1 MSAFLIYSLQAI
13 ILQTLFVIVFEI
25 FFKKETFFKANRI
38 YLIGS
43 LILSFIIPLIEIPID
58 LIDQEQAIIQL
69 KEIVIT
75 RNNSVFNIEEKAS
88 TYSFIFIIYLIGFLI
103 FFGLF
108 FYKLIKIFNLIKR
121 SKHFKNNQSN
131 LFYIENSNQA
141 FSFFNFIFIG
151 TDNQNFDVIVKH
163 ELVHAKQWHSLDILI
178 VEILKIVFWF
188 NPILYHYHK
197 RFIELHEFEAD
208 MKSANEDKKK
218 YFEVLLCQIL
228 NCNSISLTNNFY
240 NQSLIKKRII
250 MLNKNQSHKRNL
262 VKYTLI
268 LPLLIGFIF
277 LFQIKVI
284 AQEKK
289 QSTTTNKTHSDN
301 EVNVTLNKNT
311 TDAEMK
317 NDIAVLKKEYDIT
330 LKYSKVRRNNAGE
343 ITRIKAEFKDK
354 DGNKGVSQVD
364 GKEPIKPIHFYKNN
378 KGIGFVSP
386 KEVRVSTNHERI
398 KNDFHTPVA
407 VDDSITITD
416 DFNLNFDIDFEV
428 PEAPESPEAEGF
440 TSNDNSNV
448 IIKRINGKKPT
459 IIINGKLIKNDKEI
473 EEALRKYGGK
483 GKGFSF
489 SSSSDGDEKQ
499 LFINGKNMMKIK
511 SDATAD
517 AEDQMKKMRPLVNK
531 QKEMM
536 LAQREKFKAEME
548 RVKIEMKKSRADMD
562 SKKPDMESYKADM
575 EATKA
580 EMQKAKIEM
589 ERAKLEFEKAKAE
602 LNTPKK

>member
-13 ILQTLFVIVFEI
+13 ILQALFVIVFEI

-75 RNNSVFNIEEKAS
+75 RNNSVFNIDEKAS
-88 TYSFIFIIYLIGFLI
+88 AYSFIFIIYLIGFLI

-108 FYKLIKIFNLIKR
+108 FYKLIKIFSLIKS

-240 NQSLIKKRII
+240 NQSLIKKRIV
-250 MLNKNQSHKRNL
+250 MLQKSKSKRRGIAKYL
-262 VKYTLI
+262 V
-268 LPLLIGFIF
+268 
-277 LFQIKVI
+277 VI
-284 AQEKK
+284 PVVVLSMTVFSTTIVAQEVKK
-289 QSTTTNKTHSDN
+289 I
-301 EVNVTLNKNT
+301 E
-311 TDAEMK
+311 
-317 NDIAVLKKEYDIT
+317 
-330 LKYSKVRRNNAGE
+330 KVV
-343 ITRIKAEFKDK
+343 
-354 DGNKGVSQVD
+354 GNKPNETTETAPNQTTKTPSTMVKMEPKVNTEVKVEEISDDIPFVVMDQIPLFPDCVGVEKSAQFD
-364 GKEPIKPIHFYKNN
+364 C
-378 KGIGFVSP
+378 
-386 KEVRVSTNHERI
+386 
-398 KNDFHTPVA
+398 FHTQMQQN
-407 VDDSITITD
+407 IKQ
-416 DFNLNFDIDFEV
+416 NFKKKKKKKKK
-428 PEAPESPEAEGF
+428 
-440 TSNDNSNV
+440 N
-448 IIKRINGKKPT
+448 IIF
-459 IIINGKLIKNDKEI
+459 IK
-473 EEALRKYGGK
+473 
-483 GKGFSF
+483 
-489 SSSSDGDEKQ
+489 
-499 LFINGKNMMKIK
+499 
-511 SDATAD
+511 
-517 AEDQMKKMRPLVNK
+517 
-531 QKEMM
+531 
-536 LAQREKFKAEME
+536 
-548 RVKIEMKKSRADMD
+548 
-562 SKKPDMESYKADM
+562 
-575 EATKA
+575 
-580 EMQKAKIEM
+580 
-589 ERAKLEFEKAKAE
+589 
-602 LNTPKK
+602 

>member
-43 LILSFIIPLIEIPID
+43 LILSFIIPLIEIPIN

-240 NQSLIKKRII
+240 NQSLIKKRIV
-250 MLNKNQSHKRNL
+250 MLQKSKSKRGGIAKYLVVIPVVVLSMTVFSTTIVAQEVKKIEKVVENKPNKTTEIAPKNQ
-262 VKYTLI
+262 
-268 LPLLIGFIF
+268 
-277 LFQIKVI
+277 
-284 AQEKK
+284 
-289 QSTTTNKTHSDN
+289 TT
-301 EVNVTLNKNT
+301 
-311 TDAEMK
+311 
-317 NDIAVLKKEYDIT
+317 
-330 LKYSKVRRNNAGE
+330 
-343 ITRIKAEFKDK
+343 KA
-354 DGNKGVSQVD
+354 
-364 GKEPIKPIHFYKNN
+364 
-378 KGIGFVSP
+378 
-386 KEVRVSTNHERI
+386 VSTM
-398 KNDFHTPVA
+398 V
-407 VDDSITITD
+407 
-416 DFNLNFDIDFEV
+416 
-428 PEAPESPEAEGF
+428 
-440 TSNDNSNV
+440 
-448 IIKRINGKKPT
+448 
-459 IIINGKLIKNDKEI
+459 
-473 EEALRKYGGK
+473 
-483 GKGFSF
+483 
-489 SSSSDGDEKQ
+489 
-499 LFINGKNMMKIK
+499 
-511 SDATAD
+511 
-517 AEDQMKKMRPLVNK
+517 KMEPKVNT
-531 QKEMM
+531 E
-536 LAQREKFKAEME
+536 
-548 RVKIEMKKSRADMD
+548 VKIEEISDDIPFAVVEQLPQFPDCVEVEKSAQMD
-562 SKKPDMESYKADM
+562 CFQTQMLKHIKENFTYPEVAMEKNIQGRVMVEYLINKNGEVEISRVKGPENSELLQE
-575 EATKA
+575 EAKRIISLLPKFIPGK
-580 EMQKAKIEM
+580 QKGKIIGV
-589 ERAKLEFEKAKAE
+589 KHVIPITFKIQ
-602 LNTPKK
+602 

>member
-1 MSAFLIYSLQAI
+1 MSAFLVYSLQAI

-88 TYSFIFIIYLIGFLI
+88 AYSFIFIIYLIGFLT

-108 FYKLIKIFNLIKR
+108 FYKLIKIFNLIKT

-131 LFYIENSNQA
+131 LFYIENSNHA

-178 VEILKIVFWF
+178 VELLKIVFWF

-250 MLNKNQSHKRNL
+250 MLQKSKSKKAGIMKYLVVIPMVVLSMALFSTTIVAQEVKKIEKVIEKSEQPQKSVIKIETKEVAKIAPMNPIKTEKNVIQEDETIETVEQLPQFEACKNVEKSEQKKCFESQIQKHIRKNL
-262 VKYTLI
+262 TYPVKALENNI
-268 LPLLIGFIF
+268 QGKINIIF
-277 LFQIKVI
+277 LIDSNGNVKVL
-284 AQEKK
+284 
-289 QSTTTNKTHSDN
+289 
-301 EVNVTLNKNT
+301 NVTGPENA
-311 TDAEMK
+311 TDLIAEGERIFNLLPKCIPAMK
-317 NDIAVLKKEYDIT
+317 NGKAVTVKHSVPLT
-330 LKYSKVRRNNAGE
+330 
-343 ITRIKAEFKDK
+343 FKL
-354 DGNKGVSQVD
+354 Q
-364 GKEPIKPIHFYKNN
+364 
-378 KGIGFVSP
+378 
-386 KEVRVSTNHERI
+386 
-398 KNDFHTPVA
+398 
-407 VDDSITITD
+407 
-416 DFNLNFDIDFEV
+416 
-428 PEAPESPEAEGF
+428 
-440 TSNDNSNV
+440 
-448 IIKRINGKKPT
+448 
-459 IIINGKLIKNDKEI
+459 
-473 EEALRKYGGK
+473 
-483 GKGFSF
+483 
-489 SSSSDGDEKQ
+489 
-499 LFINGKNMMKIK
+499 
-511 SDATAD
+511 
-517 AEDQMKKMRPLVNK
+517 
-531 QKEMM
+531 
-536 LAQREKFKAEME
+536 
-548 RVKIEMKKSRADMD
+548 
-562 SKKPDMESYKADM
+562 
-575 EATKA
+575 
-580 EMQKAKIEM
+580 
-589 ERAKLEFEKAKAE
+589 
-602 LNTPKK
+602 

>member
-43 LILSFIIPLIEIPID
+43 LILSFIIPLIEIPIN

-75 RNNSVFNIEEKAS
+75 RNNSVFNIDEKAS
-88 TYSFIFIIYLIGFLI
+88 AYSFIFIIYLIGFLI

-108 FYKLIKIFNLIKR
+108 FYKLIKIFSLIKS

-240 NQSLIKKRII
+240 NQSLIKKRIVMLQKSKSKRRGIAKYLVVIPVVVLSMTVFSTTIVAQEVKKIEKVVGNKPNETTETAPNQTTKTPSTMVKMEPKVNTEVKVEEISDDIPFVVMDQIPLFPDCVGVEKSAQFDCFHTQMQQHIKQNFTYPVEAMKKNIQGRI
-250 MLNKNQSHKRNL
+250 MIEYLINKNGD
-262 VKYTLI
+262 VEI
-268 LPLLIGFIF
+268 LRVRGPVNSELL
-277 LFQIKVI
+277 
-284 AQEKK
+284 QE
-289 QSTTTNKTHSDN
+289 
-301 EVNVTLNKNT
+301 
-311 TDAEMK
+311 
-317 NDIAVLKKEYDIT
+317 
-330 LKYSKVRRNNAGE
+330 
-343 ITRIKAEFKDK
+343 
-354 DGNKGVSQVD
+354 
-364 GKEPIKPIHFYKNN
+364 
-378 KGIGFVSP
+378 
-386 KEVRVSTNHERI
+386 
-398 KNDFHTPVA
+398 
-407 VDDSITITD
+407 
-416 DFNLNFDIDFEV
+416 
-428 PEAPESPEAEGF
+428 EA
-440 TSNDNSNV
+440 
-448 IIKRINGKKPT
+448 KRIISLLPKFIPGKQ
-459 IIINGKLIKNDKEI
+459 
-473 EEALRKYGGK
+473 K
-483 GKGFSF
+483 GKIIGVKHVIPITF
-489 SSSSDGDEKQ
+489 
-499 LFINGKNMMKIK
+499 KI
-511 SDATAD
+511 
-517 AEDQMKKMRPLVNK
+517 Q
-531 QKEMM
+531 
-536 LAQREKFKAEME
+536 
-548 RVKIEMKKSRADMD
+548 
-562 SKKPDMESYKADM
+562 
-575 EATKA
+575 
-580 EMQKAKIEM
+580 
-589 ERAKLEFEKAKAE
+589 
-602 LNTPKK
+602 